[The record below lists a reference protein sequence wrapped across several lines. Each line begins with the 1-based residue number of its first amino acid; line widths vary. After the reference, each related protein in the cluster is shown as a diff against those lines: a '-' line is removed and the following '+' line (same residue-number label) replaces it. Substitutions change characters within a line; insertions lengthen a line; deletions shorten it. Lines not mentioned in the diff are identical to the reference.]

1 MLKTIQKLRFSGKKE
16 KKLAETLYLLL
27 GFYPKNI
34 LLYQQALRHSS
45 VSKEIK
51 QGVRDSNERLEYLG
65 DAILGS
71 IIAEYLFQLYPFKG
85 EGFLTQMRSRIVNRS
100 QLNHLALK
108 LGLNKLIKADLRGTR
123 AGSMNGDAF
132 EALIGAIY
140 LDRGYKK
147 TRKFVLERILKI
159 HLDIEEIEQTDTD
172 YKSKLINIC
181 QKEKKKVVFNLLDE
195 VGKGMGKEFVVQVE
209 IDGHAIV
216 KFQHTSKRRA
226 EQLAAQLALEKL
238 AKR

>member
-1 MLKTIQKLRFSGKKE
+1 LLKTIQKLRFTGKKE
-16 KKLAETLYLLL
+16 KKLADTLYLLL

-51 QGVRDSNERLEYLG
+51 KGVRDSNERLEYLG
-65 DAILGS
+65 DAVLGS
-71 IIAEYLFQLYPFKG
+71 IIAEYLFELYPFKG

-100 QLNHLALK
+100 QLNNLALK

-132 EALIGAIY
+132 EALIGAVY
-140 LDRGYKK
+140 LDKGYKK
-147 TRKFVLERILKI
+147 TRKFVLDRILKI
-159 HLDIEEIEQTDTD
+159 HLDIEYIEQTDTD
-172 YKSKLINIC
+172 YKSRLINIC
-181 QKEKKKVVFNLLDE
+181 QKEKKKLVFNLLDE
-195 VGKGMGKEFVVQVE
+195 IGKGIGKEFVIQVE
-209 IDGHAIV
+209 IDGKPIV

-226 EQLAAQLALEKL
+226 EQLAAELAL
-238 AKR
+238 AKVDK